1 MIFSL
6 VIVFL
11 LLNLIPAMYFGK
23 KYWDL
28 KKIKASDDQ
37 YKILSSSMMKC
48 EGYLIL
54 ISLFVIFAIYLL

>member
-6 VIVFL
+6 IIVFL

-37 YKILSSSMMKC
+37 YKALSSSMMKC
-48 EGYLIL
+48 ESYLIL
-54 ISLFVIFAIYLL
+54 ISLFVIFAIYLF